1 MNKVI
6 DYFFDKE
13 EKDLVEDYKHLGII
27 AIISLI
33 ITLITILQEATMK
46 EGQKE
51 KDSITTI
58 KPFVKMT
65 SLLYNEF
72 FDLSRRCYMNGYKIY
87 TN

>member
-33 ITLITILQEATMK
+33 IILITIL
-46 EGQKE
+46 
-51 KDSITTI
+51 
-58 KPFVKMT
+58 
-65 SLLYNEF
+65 
-72 FDLSRRCYMNGYKIY
+72 
-87 TN
+87 